1 MKKKMLFFIALCFVG
16 LTSANAA
23 PFRIG
28 DVEYDT
34 LKAAVEDV
42 PKDGTKTTIV
52 LTEDVDHQPG
62 VQTVAGQNVVIDF
75 GGHKYEASAPF
86 TGSANTVNQEFQL
99 LKGSTVYMK
108 NGDLYADGDSG
119 CAMFIQNYS
128 NLTLENIHID
138 TTKNSRAGFYALS
151 SNYGEVYLIGN
162 TSIKV
167 NETPSLKARAFDMCW
182 APKIGSGSYKEGTQI
197 VVETEGE
204 INGYIELDVWGTFDN
219 TDGIKSTLEIK
230 NIDFH
235 GKWMMD
241 SRLSGQLTIDGGK
254 YLNPGIT
261 ENTSQEYFANHPEY
275 IDIREYLKDGN
286 ASYNLGEHFWVLPSK
301 MVAYDNDV
309 LFLIKGKE
317 YNFAKNLPSGYEEYV
332 KYDIADKTVISIEN
346 NIIKGLK
353 DGTSNITVTLGETKT
368 GAITKTFLAV
378 VKDLSEA
385 TDYQA
390 NANEGEAVINV
401 MNVIVGNVIQ
411 KAIDDN
417 DSESIDATTRANLI
431 EALENGK
438 NVDAKLDV
446 KIVKESDLDSTLV
459 NKIKKSVINGTVV
472 EFLDIDLLLT
482 ANDDLIGKINK
493 LDDKLTISIDAPES
507 LKNIPANTT
516 RQFFIVRTHE
526 GEEPEVIEATL
537 KDGKLIFQ
545 TDKFSNY
552 AVGYADTTNTI
563 NPNTLD
569 TINFYGIL
577 FVVSLIALYLFKCKR
592 NA

>member
-1 MKKKMLFFIALCFVG
+1 MRFPSDNNEIKKLVSLFDQHEK
-16 LTSANAA
+16 N
-23 PFRIG
+23 
-28 DVEYDT
+28 
-34 LKAAVEDV
+34 
-42 PKDGTKTTIV
+42 IV
-52 LTEDVDHQPG
+52 
-62 VQTVAGQNVVIDF
+62 
-75 GGHKYEASAPF
+75 Y
-86 TGSANTVNQEFQL
+86 
-99 LKGSTVYMK
+99 
-108 NGDLYADGDSG
+108 
-119 CAMFIQNYS
+119 
-128 NLTLENIHID
+128 LE
-138 TTKNSRAGFYALS
+138 ALS
-151 SNYGEVYLIGN
+151 SIIWQNNHFDIEAFKNKNTFEKRTLFADYLIN
-162 TSIKV
+162 KYQIQDSFVNKSIRWDT
-167 NETPSLKARAFDMCW
+167 NL
-182 APKIGSGSYKEGTQI
+182 
-197 VVETEGE
+197 
-204 INGYIELDVWGTFDN
+204 
-219 TDGIKSTLEIK
+219 
-230 NIDFH
+230 
-235 GKWMMD
+235 
-241 SRLSGQLTIDGGK
+241 
-254 YLNPGIT
+254 
-261 ENTSQEYFANHPEY
+261 